1 MWSDYSMRREA
12 RPDEVPSIDIF
23 VTQEIEKHVK
33 ALKPVLEN
41 GQDAEI
47 KVA

>member
-1 MWSDYSMRREA
+1 MWSNYLMRRKA
-12 RPDEVPSIDIF
+12 TPDEVPSIDIF
-23 VTQEIEKHVK
+23 VTQKIEEHVK
-33 ALKPVLEN
+33 TLKPVLEN